1 MRLIYEYA
9 QTSKQNIHQRYQR
22 FQDKIDELYQLE
34 YLLHELRDDH
44 PKMGG
49 VKLYAMLQPKHIGR
63 DRFLSFYR
71 NLGFC
76 VERKRNFKRT
86 TNSNGVIR
94 FPNLVDTTKLTHVN
108 QVWASNITYYQLEGR
123 FYYITFI
130 MDLFSRYIVGYSLS
144 NRLLTTHTTIPAF
157 KMALKTYSGDQQLIL
172 HSDGGGQYY
181 SKKFLK
187 LTKNRVINSMAETV
201 YENAHAERIN
211 GIVKNEYLIPWDP
224 QNFSQLWKQLNQAVT
239 NYNQNRPH
247 RSLNLKTPSEI
258 HLRKPRESKILE
270 NKNQPRKK
278 QIPLTT
284 TSEKVVNRI

>member
-108 QVWASNITYYQLEGR
+108 QVWASDITYYQLEGR